1 MSFIK
6 GEFTMTREKSCGA
19 VVFTKT
25 SGKIK
30 YLLISSP
37 DGIYGF
43 PKGHIKIGETEE
55 ETALR
60 EVFEETSV
68 KIELIDGFKK
78 SDEYLIPEKN
88 DTIKQVIYFLGKFQ
102 NQNVVYQSEE
112 LSGAYL
118 VSYAEA
124 KELLQFE
131 SLKRILK
138 EADDYVRKTEC

>member
-1 MSFIK
+1 MIK
-6 GEFTMTREKSCGA
+6 
-19 VVFTKT
+19 
-25 SGKIK
+25 
-30 YLLISSP
+30 
-37 DGIYGF
+37 
-43 PKGHIKIGETEE
+43 
-55 ETALR
+55 
-60 EVFEETSV
+60 
-68 KIELIDGFKK
+68 
-78 SDEYLIPEKN
+78 KN

-138 EADDYVRKTEC
+138 EADDYIRKTEC